1 MVFWEK
7 AWSYYLGPNGEWY
20 TGLKLKVDILLSM
33 SGCWTWSI
41 FVYKN
46 RRTTNIILIKVY
58 SKVYSGPHQPE
69 TFIIIIIII

>member
-1 MVFWEK
+1 MVHGAQVE
-7 AWSYYLGPNGEWY
+7 GGY
-20 TGLKLKVDILLSM
+20 TSEYVRMLDLVN
-33 SGCWTWSI
+33 

-46 RRTTNIILIKVY
+46 RQTTNIILIKVY